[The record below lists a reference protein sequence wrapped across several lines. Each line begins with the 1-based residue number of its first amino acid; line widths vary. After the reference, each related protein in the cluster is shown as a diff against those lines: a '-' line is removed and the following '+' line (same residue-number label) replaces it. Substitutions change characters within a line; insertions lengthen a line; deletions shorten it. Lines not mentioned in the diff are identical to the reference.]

1 MLLGYELIYCSLERT
16 RSLPVARNLT
26 FSDPR
31 QAFERLTR
39 LTPNT
44 TYKIEVRAFTRIGRG
59 LPRALVVD
67 TRLPPGVLTFGRCTV
82 EYCTVDGIITY
93 ECDLSE

>member
-1 MLLGYELIYCSLERT
+1 MRWTPPSEPNGVLLGYELIYSSTDRT

-31 QAFERLTR
+31 QSFERLTS

-59 LPRALVVD
+59 LAKALLVD
-67 TRLPPGVLTFGRCTV
+67 TRQPPGMLFVGQ
-82 EYCTVDGIITY
+82 
-93 ECDLSE
+93 